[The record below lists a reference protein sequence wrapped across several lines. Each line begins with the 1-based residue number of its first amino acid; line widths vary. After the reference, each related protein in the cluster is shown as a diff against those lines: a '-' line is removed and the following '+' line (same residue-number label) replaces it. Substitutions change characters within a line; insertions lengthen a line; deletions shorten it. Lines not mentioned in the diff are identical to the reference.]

1 MNILLTGANGFLGTH
16 LVDKI
21 ADKIGAAN
29 ELVRQHFEI
38 NGYDDTKIYKLFTPR
53 SYQLNCLEHRDLYH
67 YCHSNNIDIIIH
79 LAAECGGIGINQRKP
94 ADFFLHNAQMSLNV
108 LRVAHEL
115 SVKKLVTIGTVCSYP
130 KNTPVPF
137 KEEDLWNGYPEET
150 NAPYGLAKKNLL
162 IGCQA
167 FANQYSSNFI
177 HLIPVNMY
185 GEHDHFSLEDSHV
198 IPAMLRKFHEA
209 KEAKDPSVTLW
220 GDGSASREFLYAGDC
235 AEAIWK
241 AVETYNQPDP
251 INIGASKETT
261 IKELASII
269 QKLTKFNG
277 KIIWDSSKPNGQPR
291 RCLDT
296 TKAKKAFDFEAKT
309 TLEEGVR
316 KTYDWYLENI
326 ETIHED
332 E

>member
-1 MNILLTGANGFLGTH
+1 
-16 LVDKI
+16 
-21 ADKIGAAN
+21 
-29 ELVRQHFEI
+29 
-38 NGYDDTKIYKLFTPR
+38 
-53 SYQLNCLEHRDLYH
+53 
-67 YCHSNNIDIIIH
+67 
-79 LAAECGGIGINQRKP
+79 
-94 ADFFLHNAQMSLNV
+94 MSLNV

-209 KEAKDPSVTLW
+209 KEAEDPSVTLW

-261 IKELASII
+261 IKELAAII

-296 TKAKKAFDFEAKT
+296 TKAKEAFDFEAKT
-309 TLEEGVR
+309 TLEEGIR

>member
-1 MNILLTGANGFLGTH
+1 MNILLTGASGFLGTH

-21 ADKIGAAN
+21 ADEIRDIN
-29 ELVRQHFEI
+29 ELVRRHFEI

-53 SYQLNCLEHRDLYH
+53 SHELDCLKYTELYY
-67 YCHSNNIDIIIH
+67 YCHYNNIDAIIH

-94 ADFFLHNAQMSLNV
+94 ADFFLHNAQMSLNI
-108 LRVAHEL
+108 LKVAHEL
-115 SVKKLVTIGTVCSYP
+115 KLDKLVTVGTVCSYP

-167 FANQYSSNFI
+167 FANQYGSNFI

-198 IPAMLRKFHEA
+198 IPAMIRKFHEA
-209 KEAKDPSVTLW
+209 KEAQSSSVKLW

-241 AVETYNQPDP
+241 AFRAYDKADP
-251 INIGASKETT
+251 VNIGASKETT
-261 IKELASII
+261 IKELATII

-277 KIIWDSSKPNGQPR
+277 DIIWDANKPNGQPR

-296 TKAKKAFDFEAKT
+296 TKAKEEFDFEAKT
-309 TLEEGVR
+309 TLEEGIR